1 MFLHFSSYSIWVKWI
16 WCKLIN
22 IWNFNEIVE
31 MRWPKIRFIQT
42 SFFLIN
48 LCLIFQV
55 PTHAFANI
63 LSYRNNEW
71 TFCISHSFLSRNKN
85 AQLYSTRHVTI
96 TQNHFPTSIKNCLL
110 WRSLIASI
118 HKLLLFKEK
127 RMIVASDKRREQEEK
142 VWLVSIKFFQDEP
155 TSIYYIYFRKN

>member
-1 MFLHFSSYSIWVKWI
+1 MKSFLSYKPLLNLLNPNT
-16 WCKLIN
+16 CFFKHHLI
-22 IWNFNEIVE
+22 
-31 MRWPKIRFIQT
+31 
-42 SFFLIN
+42 
-48 LCLIFQV
+48 
-55 PTHAFANI
+55 
-63 LSYRNNEW
+63 YRNNEW
-71 TFCISHSFLSRNKN
+71 NFCITHSSLSSYKN
-85 AQLYSTRHVTI
+85 AQLYSTRHDTI

-127 RMIVASDKRREQEEK
+127 RMIVASDKRRKQVEK